1 MGCTGLSRIS
11 HGLMMARYSVIKGL
25 RFLLCLGIVMTLQF
39 AIPRLMPGSPVNNV
53 LGPDSL
59 GLSEKEYHEM
69 ERAMGLDL
77 PLPTQFKNHLLK
89 VLQGDLG
96 VSFHYRRA
104 VLEVIA
110 QHIGPTLQIVLPSV
124 VVSAALA
131 ILLGVC
137 SGRWAGGRMDF
148 ILSSLLLLIYAM
160 PAFLTAMVCLALF
173 GLTWELLPLGGLG
186 GGGPERGT
194 VAEWLDV
201 LRHMALPVTVL
212 SLSTAAPK
220 YLVMR
225 NRVVEEDGKDY
236 VIFAR
241 AKGLGERRILFVHIL
256 RNACLPVINLIALD
270 FGFILSGSLLV
281 EIVFSINGMGSL
293 IHEAGMNRDY
303 PMLQGCFLLLS
314 LVVLGVNSVVDIVSG
329 FLDPRAVA

>member
-1 MGCTGLSRIS
+1 
-11 HGLMMARYSVIKGL
+11 MARYSAIKGL
-25 RFLLCLGIVMTLQF
+25 RLLLCLGIVIALQF
-39 AIPRLMPGSPVNNV
+39 LIPRLMPGSPVNNV

-59 GLSEKEYHEM
+59 GLSEKQYHEM
-69 ERAMGLDL
+69 ERVMGLDL
-77 PLPTQFKNHLLK
+77 PLPTQFKNHLAKLLK
-89 VLQGDLG
+89 GDLG

-104 VLEVIA
+104 VLDVIA
-110 QHIGPTLQIVLPSV
+110 QHLGPTLQIVLPSV
-124 VVSAALA
+124 VVSAVLA
-131 ILLGVC
+131 ILLGTC
-137 SGRWAGGRMDF
+137 SGRCAGSRLDFLMSSF
-148 ILSSLLLLIYAM
+148 ILLGYAM

-186 GGGPERGT
+186 GAGPGGGT

-201 LRHMALPVTVL
+201 LRHMVLPVTVL

-225 NRVVEEDGKDY
+225 NRVVEEDGKEY
-236 VIFAR
+236 VTFAR
-241 AKGLGERRILFVHIL
+241 AKGLGECRILFVHNL

-293 IHEAGMNRDY
+293 IHEAGMNRDH

-314 LVVLGVNSVVDIVSG
+314 LVVLGVNFVVDIMSG
-329 FLDPRAVA
+329 LLDPRVVV